1 MPKSSE
7 KALQL
12 YSGSQ
17 NKYVYGRDFAIQT
30 DHRPLIGL
38 LKEDKLITPLASPKI

>member
-1 MPKSSE
+1 MPESSE

-17 NKYVYGRDFAIQT
+17 TSMNIFMAVTLLFKQTINHFSSFFQGRQADIAT
-30 DHRPLIGL
+30 Y
-38 LKEDKLITPLASPKI
+38 KS